1 MTAPASNGLTLA
13 RVVVK
18 GVLPFVALF
27 ALYTLFHGD
36 LGAGGGF
43 QAGTVLAAGVLLH
56 LLVFGRSATERAL
69 PERVLVRVAG
79 LGVLIYG
86 GTGLV
91 ALAAGRP
98 FLDYGVFD
106 PHDPSHGQH
115 WGILLVETG
124 VTMTVAASFVAIL
137 VAFVRRARPPGTDGE
152 AW

>member
-1 MTAPASNGLTLA
+1 MSAPASHGLTLA

-18 GVLPFVALF
+18 GVFPFVALF

-56 LLVFGRSATERAL
+56 LLVFGLGATTRAL
-69 PERVLVRVAG
+69 PERLLEVLAA

-91 ALAAGRP
+91 ALAGGRP
-98 FLDYGVFD
+98 FLDYGVFA

-115 WGILLVETG
+115 WGILFVEVG
-124 VTMTVAASFVAIL
+124 VTFTVAASFVAI
-137 VAFVRRARPPGTDGE
+137 VGAFVRRARPDDEGE
-152 AW
+152 ETA